1 MDSLGNYSHIR
12 SSVNFEANR
21 RFPKGLAFAQSQFH
35 RETHNLLFQPTVLE
49 DLQTA
54 PQWPLFEHLWQVTS
68 FAGQCDPE
76 IFRSGNSGSKA
87 GVWMDF

>member
-1 MDSLGNYSHIR
+1 MKHPRTGRIVSAGPNKVFLDSLSDGSGWSILWIL
-12 SSVNFEANR
+12 SGITVTSAPVS
-21 RFPKGLAFAQSQFH
+21 FAQSQFH

-68 FAGQCDPE
+68 FAGQ
-76 IFRSGNSGSKA
+76 F
-87 GVWMDF
+87 F